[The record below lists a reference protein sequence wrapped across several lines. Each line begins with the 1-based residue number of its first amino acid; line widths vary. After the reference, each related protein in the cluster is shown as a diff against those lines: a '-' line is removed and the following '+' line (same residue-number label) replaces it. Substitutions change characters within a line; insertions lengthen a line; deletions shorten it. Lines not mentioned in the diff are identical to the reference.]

1 MGLSHEGGATLL
13 AVDDEV
19 DLVGVAVKA
28 VQHGQIALA
37 RYTKR
42 VRDALCHQAFDQ
54 PVAGYFLTVHALIMA
69 SFSRVFRPTSSTAG
83 SRHRGTGAHGL
94 LRSVAVHPDWRAH
107 GVGGRL
113 VQRLLDQADANGR
126 SALYLLTTT
135 AEHYFPR
142 FGFVR
147 IGRDD
152 VPSDIAATVEFTS
165 ACPASA
171 ICMVRYHGGAV
182 TPRTFRT

>member
-1 MGLSHEGGATLL
+1 MSETPSLLVRTAQQEDVPSIEALLRDCALPTDGVASLLL
-13 AVDDEV
+13 ANADQFV
-19 DLVGVAVKA
+19 VATD
-28 VQHGQIALA
+28 QH
-37 RYTKR
+37 
-42 VRDALCHQAFDQ
+42 
-54 PVAGYFLTVHALIMA
+54 HALIA
-69 SFSRVFRPTSSTAG
+69 VAG
-83 SRHRGTGAHGL
+83 VEGDGAHGL

-147 IGRDD
+147 IGRND
-152 VPSDIAATVEFTS
+152 VPADIAATVEFTS

-171 ICMVRYHGGAV
+171 VCMVRYRSG
-182 TPRTFRT
+182 PRG